1 MRNRLL
7 VSALAAVFAAGCA
20 VAPVYERPA
29 LELPG
34 AWKDAATGVAA
45 AEPRWW
51 TLYNDPVLDRL
62 VDEALAHNQDLAVA
76 AARVDEARASLR
88 ITHAEQLPSV
98 DASVSRDRTRSSE
111 RSSTPLPPSVPLE
124 RNSYRGQLNVA
135 YELDLWGRLASLSE
149 AARAELLAT
158 RAAQETVRLALT
170 AQVVQ
175 SYFALL
181 ALDAQ
186 IEATRRSL
194 ELRERNLGLQRL
206 RRDAGV
212 IGDFDL
218 RQLEAEVATARAQL
232 PAFERS
238 RTTEEAALAVLAGRS
253 PRAVLED
260 AVARGK
266 DSGEFAAP
274 VVPAGL
280 PSDLLLRRPDVV
292 EAEQRL
298 IALNARIGAARAA
311 LFPRISLTGFFGTES
326 AALGDLLTGP
336 SRVWQ
341 LAFGLAQPI
350 FQGGRLYGEI
360 EAVQARERQAI
371 AQYQKTL
378 QEAFREVR
386 QALAAQTRSR
396 EILSAEG
403 ERVGALSE
411 ALRLA
416 RLRYENGLTSQLEFL
431 DAERNLLQAEVNRI
445 EALRANRA
453 AVADVT
459 RALGGGWAGM
469 ESTAARRTTQR

>member
-1 MRNRLL
+1 
-7 VSALAAVFAAGCA
+7 
-20 VAPVYERPA
+20 
-29 LELPG
+29 
-34 AWKDAATGVAA
+34 
-45 AEPRWW
+45 
-51 TLYNDPVLDRL
+51 
-62 VDEALAHNQDLAVA
+62 
-76 AARVDEARASLR
+76 
-88 ITHAEQLPSV
+88 
-98 DASVSRDRTRSSE
+98 
-111 RSSTPLPPSVPLE
+111 
-124 RNSYRGQLNVA
+124 
-135 YELDLWGRLASLSE
+135 
-149 AARAELLAT
+149 
-158 RAAQETVRLALT
+158 
-170 AQVVQ
+170 
-175 SYFALL
+175 
-181 ALDAQ
+181 
-186 IEATRRSL
+186 
-194 ELRERNLGLQRL
+194 
-206 RRDAGV
+206 
-212 IGDFDL
+212 
-218 RQLEAEVATARAQL
+218 
-232 PAFERS
+232 
-238 RTTEEAALAVLAGRS
+238 ALAVLAGRS

-311 LFPRISLTGFFGTES
+311 LFPRISLSGFFGTES